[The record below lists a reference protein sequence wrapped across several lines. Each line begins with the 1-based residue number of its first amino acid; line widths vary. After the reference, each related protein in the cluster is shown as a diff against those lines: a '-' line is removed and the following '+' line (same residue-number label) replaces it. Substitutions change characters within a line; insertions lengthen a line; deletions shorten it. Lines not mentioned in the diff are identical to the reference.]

1 MISNTKIRWASF
13 LQVVVIGICLV
24 SLCVGCRQGR
34 YETVENRKSPGNSTL
49 PAEQGVVNGG
59 NWTSL
64 PGGRS
69 GSTLPGRNW
78 STLPGRGGTTLPGRN
93 WSTLPGRN
101 WSTLPGRGAT
111 TLPNRYIPWRPTGS
125 TLPRRIGTTLPG
137 R

>member
-13 LQVVVIGICLV
+13 LQVVVVGICLMSV
-24 SLCVGCRQGR
+24 CVGCRQGR
-34 YETVENRKSPGNSTL
+34 YKTVENRKSPANSTL
-49 PAEQGVVNGG
+49 PAEQDLVNGR

-64 PGGRS
+64 PGGRL

-101 WSTLPGRGAT
+101 WSTLPGRGGT
-111 TLPNRYIPWRPTGS
+111 TLPNRYSPWRPTGS